1 LYRFFDPVSC
11 RTFTFFQTKSH
22 EAYFVITQNG
32 KMTLKTGGLTQMN
45 LKETDLPGI
54 GKQFVV
60 QARSGDKLSIVIHNN
75 GRRELSHF
83 DEDDPD
89 NSVSMV
95 TLDDDEARY
104 ISAIISGATYKPT
117 AMENIEV
124 ALGDLIIEWYKLDSN
139 YKAIGKTIGE
149 LKIRQRSGATII
161 AVIEKN
167 HKKHINPGPDL
178 MLTSEATVVVLGER
192 LHQQQI
198 RQILLSGK

>member
-1 LYRFFDPVSC
+1 
-11 RTFTFFQTKSH
+11 
-22 EAYFVITQNG
+22 
-32 KMTLKTGGLTQMN
+32 MN

-54 GKQFVV
+54 GKKFLI
-60 QARSGDKLSIVIHNN
+60 QARSGDKLSIMIHND

-83 DEDDPD
+83 DDNDSDD
-89 NSVSMV
+89 SVSMV

-104 ISAIISGATYKPT
+104 VSAIIGGATYKPT

-124 ALGDLIIEWYKLDSN
+124 ALGDLIIEWYKLDPN

-161 AVIEKN
+161 AVIEKS
-167 HKKHINPGPDL
+167 HTKHINPGADL
-178 MLTSEATVVVLGER
+178 MLTAGATVVVLGER

>member
-1 LYRFFDPVSC
+1 
-11 RTFTFFQTKSH
+11 
-22 EAYFVITQNG
+22 
-32 KMTLKTGGLTQMN
+32 
-45 LKETDLPGI
+45 
-54 GKQFVV
+54 
-60 QARSGDKLSIVIHNN
+60 
-75 GRRELSHF
+75 
-83 DEDDPD
+83 
-89 NSVSMV
+89 
-95 TLDDDEARY
+95 LDDDEARY

>member
-1 LYRFFDPVSC
+1 
-11 RTFTFFQTKSH
+11 
-22 EAYFVITQNG
+22 
-32 KMTLKTGGLTQMN
+32 MN

-54 GKQFVV
+54 GKKIVI
-60 QARSGDKLSIVIHNN
+60 QARSGDKLSIVIHND
-75 GRRELSHF
+75 GRRELSHL
-83 DEDDPD
+83 DNDDPED
-89 NSVSMV
+89 SISKV

-104 ISAIISGATYKPT
+104 VSALISGATYKPT

-124 ALGDLIIEWYKLDSN
+124 ALGDLSIEWYKLDPN

-167 HKKHINPGPDL
+167 HTKHISPGANL
-178 MLTSEATVVVLGER
+178 MLTAEAMVVVLGER